1 MGKLRGWFALLLIVC
16 VFVQG
21 LQLRDVQ
28 LAKERWTQMR
38 LYWDAKEAEAVL
50 PLAVSMLPV
59 VLSAIVAG
67 NAIAWTCYTANG
79 QQAWLKFTGAV
90 KDGVQVTKAWLQEEI
105 AKLNGVSV
113 SSAPNTTN
121 PSLGGYFKVTTN
133 YVGDPITP
141 FYVKLTGLA
150 VDYGTTLVN
159 PLMPEGFSSW
169 SGNEVVWVHILGQSG
184 GNNIAQF
191 RRYIGS
197 IVTESE
203 YSANTGFNPAD
214 HPELYNDPNLL
225 INCHKVMDANPTIQP
240 TYITADTPPADWD
253 PTNGTTYNLAAVGGG
268 AVTLDNGTVVTIA
281 DVLKNANTITA
292 PNGTV
297 YNVSQNL
304 EPGGY
309 ITNGNRT
316 IFLGDIL
323 GKEAQITRE
332 DGTVIKL
339 ADCREPLVVDDEG
352 KIVNQP
358 PSSIYSDLG
367 LRLPE
372 LDAGSYSSGYIGVAS
387 NPEKAAAGEQDAQK
401 LLPSWLATKL
411 KAQGVDVDES
421 TITGVTP
428 DGRVTWKD
436 KAGTERVTLV
446 DTNTAAEL
454 VKQGAAEKKMV
465 NGKLVTVTT
474 TGTASVPEQES
485 DPGNPASPA
494 LPDIPAFSTAIDFG
508 TEKPWNISGWIGQLP
523 FIDVLKGARL
533 NLAGAS
539 SLISVNLNLL
549 GANRTLSYDFSQFVT
564 LIDAMGLIIY
574 ACAAWYG
581 LQLALLKRD

>member
-1 MGKLRGWFALLLIVC
+1 MGKLRGWSALLLIVC

-67 NAIAWTCYTANG
+67 NTIAWTCYTANG

-105 AKLNGVSV
+105 AKLNGVDT
-113 SSAPNTTN
+113 SSSSGFAQNGN
-121 PSLGGYFKVTTN
+121 VVTYN
-133 YVGDPITP
+133 
-141 FYVKLTGLA
+141 GLKYTYGSY
-150 VDYGTTLVN
+150 YGTAVYGPPNDFTGKPCVYAGGLLYIN
-159 PLMPEGFSSW
+159 PTFGWYNSS
-169 SGNEVVWVHILGQSG
+169 GKPL
-184 GNNIAQF
+184 
-191 RRYIGS
+191 YY
-197 IVTESE
+197 
-203 YSANTGFNPAD
+203 YSAYNCPPPVPAPSFNPAD
-214 HPELYNDPNLL
+214 HPELYDDPNLL
-225 INCHKVMDANPTIQP
+225 INCHKVMGANPTIQP
-240 TYITADTPPADWD
+240 TYITADIPPADWD
-253 PTNGTTYNLAAVGGG
+253 PANGTTYNLAAVGGG

-281 DVLKNANTITA
+281 DVMKNANTITA

-297 YNVSQNL
+297 FDVSQNL

-309 ITNGNRT
+309 ITDGNRT

-323 GKEAQITRE
+323 GKEAQITRA

-339 ADCREPLVVDDEG
+339 ADCRDPLVVDDEG

-411 KAQGVDVDES
+411 KAQGVDVDDS

-428 DGRVTWKD
+428 DGRVTWRD

-485 DPGNPASPA
+485 DPGNPDSPA
-494 LPDIPAFSTAIDFG
+494 LPDIPAFSTSIDFG